1 MQALQQEQPGGLQ
14 SALDVF
20 VAVTAVDR
28 WLAAQALLAWAK
40 LRPSALQASF
50 VGDVLPSLLPQVVAS
65 QRLAAAFGATG
76 VRQQAL
82 RLAATP
88 AAAIP
93 QMPSQVPY
101 VPALPD
107 LPGLP
112 PLPKLPAAA
121 GQVQSVAV
129 RQASASPS
137 VVPDAFANIASDG
150 RPLVQLLSQPLVG
163 TYMDIG
169 SGIPVDLALQRGMDS
184 MDRILTTQVH
194 DAAREAGQVQMV
206 GIREITGFQRMV
218 EPTAC
223 GRCMILAGRIYRWNK
238 GFLRHPACRCVNTP
252 VTDATAPPQSDRDL
266 FDAMTPAQQDRAF
279 GVDGAQAIR
288 DDANPARVV
297 NARHG
302 MSTAVSASGRN
313 VAAPQTIY
321 GQQLLTTTAG
331 AGQGVR
337 LMPQGIYQIAGDDRG
352 LAVDL
357 LQRHGYLTH

>member
-1 MQALQQEQPGGLQ
+1 MPTLQQEQPGGLQ

-82 RLAATP
+82 RLVASPTSVVPQPP
-88 AAAIP
+88 ARAP
-93 QMPSQVPY
+93 HVPT
-101 VPALPD
+101 LPD

-112 PLPKLPAAA
+112 PLPKLPASS
-121 GQVQSVAV
+121 GLDV
-129 RQASASPS
+129 RQAAASPS
-137 VVPDAFANIASDG
+137 VVSDAFANIASDG
-150 RPLVQLLSQPLVG
+150 RPLVPLLSQPLVS
-163 TYMDIG
+163 TYLDIG
-169 SGIPVDLALQRGMDS
+169 SGVPVDLALRRGMDS

-206 GIREITGFQRMV
+206 GIREITEYQRVV

-223 GRCMILAGRIYRWNK
+223 DRCLILSGRIYKWNK
-238 GFLRHPACRCVNTP
+238 GFLRHPACRCVHQMITEE
-252 VTDATAPPQSDRDL
+252 TAVPLSDRDL
-266 FDAMTPAQQDRAF
+266 FDAMTADQQDRAF

-288 DDANPARVV
+288 DGADPAKVV
-297 NARHG
+297 NARRG
-302 MSTAVSASGRN
+302 MSTAVTASGRN
-313 VAAPQTIY
+313 VASPQTVY
-321 GQQLLTTTAG
+321 GQQLLTTTVG
-331 AGQGVR
+331 AGQNVR

-352 LAVDL
+352 LAIDL